1 MKDDVWYR
9 IRAQTYFLLNNLDI
23 FWVIEMLNGR
33 GRKKK
38 KGCIL
43 EKSLRAVWKVIWG
56 EQRPYGHL
64 GGYCN
69 CKAEAEEVE
78 RGGDSFEGA

>member
-33 GRKKK
+33 GREKKK
-38 KGCIL
+38 VAFW
-43 EKSLRAVWKVIWG
+43 RN
-56 EQRPYGHL
+56 H
-64 GGYCN
+64 
-69 CKAEAEEVE
+69 
-78 RGGDSFEGA
+78 

>member
-38 KGCIL
+38 KRL
-43 EKSLRAVWKVIWG
+43 HFG
-56 EQRPYGHL
+56 EITESSVESEL
-64 GGYCN
+64 GG
-69 CKAEAEEVE
+69 AETIWAF
-78 RGGDSFEGA
+78 GWILQLQS